1 MVLTKC
7 LQIWLVITNMTDL
20 ISDRFGELFAL
31 ATAVTWASAVILFKK
46 SGERVHP
53 IGLNQFKNLLAII
66 LLIPTMLFMSRPF
79 LPPVSLND
87 YIILLVSG
95 ALGIGVADTLFFH
108 SLNILGAG
116 RSSIV
121 DCLYSP
127 FIIGLSI
134 LWLGESLSMIQGA
147 GAVLIISAV
156 IAITGERDPV
166 SIDRASLIGGVLL
179 GALAMAMMAV
189 GIVMA
194 KPVLDRNELLWVTL
208 TRLVGGAGILFLYL
222 AVHPS
227 RKSIIYSVASAGHRT
242 YTVTGSF
249 IGGYL
254 SMILW
259 LAGMKYT
266 QASIAAALN
275 QMSNI
280 FIFVFAAMFLK
291 ERITPIR
298 AGAITLG
305 VAGAIMVG
313 IG

>member
-1 MVLTKC
+1 MNIPYL
-7 LQIWLVITNMTDL
+7 ITEYA
-20 ISDRFGELFAL
+20 GELYAL
-31 ATAVTWASAVILFKK
+31 ATAITWASAVILFKK

-53 IGLNQFKNLLAII
+53 IGLNQFKNLLAIL
-66 LLIPTMLFMSRPF
+66 LLIPTMHIMARPF
-79 LPPVSLND
+79 MPSAATGEYL
-87 YIILLVSG
+87 ILLVSG

-134 LWLGESLSMIQGA
+134 LWLGESLTVIQGA
-147 GAVLIISAV
+147 GVILIISAV
-156 IAITGERDPV
+156 LAITGEKDLG
-166 SIDRASLIGGVLL
+166 LIGRKKLVTGIVL
-179 GALAMAMMAV
+179 GILAMAMMAV

-208 TRLVGGAGILFLYL
+208 VRLVGGSAVLFFYL
-222 AVHPS
+222 MAHPS
-227 RKSIIYSVASAGHRT
+227 RKSIIYSVVTAGHRT
-242 YTVTGSF
+242 YTVTGSL

-254 SMILW
+254 SMIIW

-266 QASIAAALN
+266 QASTASALN
-275 QMSNI
+275 QTSNI
-280 FIFVFAAMFLK
+280 FIFIFAALFLR

-298 AGAITLG
+298 VAAICFGVMGAL
-305 VAGAIMVG
+305 MVG
-313 IG
+313 LG